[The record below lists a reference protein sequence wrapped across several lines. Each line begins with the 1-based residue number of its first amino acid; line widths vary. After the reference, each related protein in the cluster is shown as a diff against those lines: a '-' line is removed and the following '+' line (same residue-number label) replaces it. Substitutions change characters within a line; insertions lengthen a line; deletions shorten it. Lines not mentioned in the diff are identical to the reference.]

1 MRHPENFTQLNYT
14 QRKSEDCP
22 IYRDENYANEKNHVN
37 PNPNIALLSL
47 ILMIGTC
54 VIALVLKKLR
64 RSMFFGAYV
73 RRTLSDVGILIS
85 IILMVLVDYIIQS
98 ETGVIT
104 QVVINY

>member
-1 MRHPENFTQLNYT
+1 MRHPVNLTLFNHTL
-14 QRKSEDCP
+14 KKLEDCAL
-22 IYRDENYANEKNHVN
+22 YRDENYANEKNHVN

-73 RRTLSDVGILIS
+73 RRTLSDVGMLIS
-85 IILMVLVDYIIQS
+85 IILMVFVDYVIQS

-104 QVVINY
+104 QVVN